1 MFLFIDIIVT
11 LCHIC
16 HCKRQ
21 LHYDRVSAKKIDD
34 DDHNNNNNYNND
46 DVNDDGN
53 IKKMLMIMMYNKLK
67 SAYHPSSSVLPLSLI
82 PHFSTYNSD
91 NKQQHQHHTWMES

>member
-67 SAYHPSSSVLPLSLI
+67 SAYHPSSFI
-82 PHFSTYNSD
+82 STTIVAYTSFFNI
-91 NKQQHQHHTWMES
+91 